1 MVMLQKGH
9 GCAVI
14 KVDTFIVL
22 AYALQ
27 IRLHSFIT
35 FCRVLSSLCVNERL
49 QQKTVFSEDSDSFN
63 TLLSAGCF
71 KF

>member
-1 MVMLQKGH
+1 MVLLQKGH

-14 KVDTFIVL
+14 KLDTFIVL

-35 FCRVLSSLCVNERL
+35 FCRDVLSGLCVNERL
-49 QQKTVFSEDSDSFN
+49 QRKTMFSEDSE
-63 TLLSAGCF
+63 TV
-71 KF
+71 

>member
-9 GCAVI
+9 GGAVI

-35 FCRVLSSLCVNERL
+35 FCSLI
-49 QQKTVFSEDSDSFN
+49 
-63 TLLSAGCF
+63 
-71 KF
+71 